1 MKGDMFMKL
10 LDIGFGNTVNADRII
25 AIASADAA
33 PIKRMISAA
42 KEKNLAI
49 DTTCGRKTKSVVI
62 MDSGHVVMSA
72 READKLNEKVSTDGE
87 NEDE

>member
-1 MKGDMFMKL
+1 MKL

>member
-1 MKGDMFMKL
+1 
-10 LDIGFGNTVNADRII
+10 
-25 AIASADAA
+25 
-33 PIKRMISAA
+33 MISAA